1 MQEVSTSYR
10 DSLLVVTCL
19 LLLLCCS
26 EVSWIRNELHAVR
39 YDSLTCIYSN
49 FLLLVC
55 LFLEFGGLNLESH
68 ISPPPKKRTLP
79 MIDIPSPFVLV
90 FNFDFFREGLMYHR
104 LTCNSLYS

>member
-68 ISPPPKKRTLP
+68 ISPPPKKK
-79 MIDIPSPFVLV
+79 
-90 FNFDFFREGLMYHR
+90 
-104 LTCNSLYS
+104 NSTYDRYPQSFCPCFQF